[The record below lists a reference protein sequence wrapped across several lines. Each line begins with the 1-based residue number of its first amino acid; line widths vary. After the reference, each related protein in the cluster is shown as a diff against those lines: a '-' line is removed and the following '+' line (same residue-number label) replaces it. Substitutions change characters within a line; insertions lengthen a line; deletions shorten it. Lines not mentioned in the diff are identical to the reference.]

1 MIKEPLTE
9 WLFYF
14 RLTCPFLHFAGFPY
28 CIILWNRSSDF
39 YKFFAHRM
47 NEFQHSSVQADAAVW
62 IGTRGAVLQV
72 AFYRCAYFRELSPYL
87 VVSSCLQIYFQQ
99 HIIIQGFENIIAQN
113 GFFCSFCLV
122 GVDDGFIV
130 FLVFLEIVGEGLA
143 LWNHLFGDHCPVGF
157 FYFSVFYHLG
167 QAGERFGGFSIND
180 QPRGRPIYPV
190 NQTEIDIPRFLVA
203 FFYEIFQQF

>member
-1 MIKEPLTE
+1 MIEEPLTE

-14 RLTCPFLHFAGFPY
+14 ELISILDFAGFPY
-28 CIILWNRSSDF
+28 RIILRNGSGYF

-47 NEFQHSSVQADAAVW
+47 DEFQHSGVQADAAVW
-62 IGTRGAVLQV
+62 IGTRCAVFQV

-99 HIIIQGFENIIAQN
+99 HIIIQGFDDIIAEN

-122 GVDDGFIV
+122 RVDDSFVI

-143 LWNHLFGDHCPVGF
+143 LWNHLFWYYCPVSF
-157 FYFSVFYHLG
+157 FNFSVFYHLG
-167 QAGERFGGFSIND
+167 
-180 QPRGRPIYPV
+180 
-190 NQTEIDIPRFLVA
+190 
-203 FFYEIFQQF
+203 